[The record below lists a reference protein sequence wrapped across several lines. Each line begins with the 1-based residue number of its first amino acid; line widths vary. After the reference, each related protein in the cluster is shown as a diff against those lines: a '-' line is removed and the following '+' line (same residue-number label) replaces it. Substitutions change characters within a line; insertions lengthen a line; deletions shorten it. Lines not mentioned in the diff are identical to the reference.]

1 MSERTKR
8 HIWPVSLATAL
19 AVVGV
24 MAAFIVLTSAP
35 GAAQAQQG
43 LCDTASGATLEA
55 LIDAGVCP
63 ADPGDGTDP
72 GNGNGT
78 DPGNGNGTDP
88 GNGNGNGNGDGNG
101 DQTASASS
109 MSSSS
114 NSSGA
119 AVRLTLTIAAAD
131 MENLSAGDRIEIYLE
146 DDYGVPDSISPS
158 NVYFRVPGGNISVNG
173 GGRVNAADVNVDDGD
188 HFGGDDDYAIAIL
201 VPDMDPRDDF
211 FGYPSA
217 GADLNVVIDVG
228 AGITNPTEEGD
239 HSVGYSILTGTE
251 GDNDDDGPE
260 VSGANIATDSSD
272 EIIGTSTMRTQA
284 KVSLSDEDNTRGYEL
299 TVTGTGFNNGTTA
312 DVWVLSGGAEPASC
326 ADLIDNARS
335 SKAGSALVE
344 TNDKAVVTFEVTVP
358 TFRAGPD
365 NHVCMVDGESRHS
378 SDVDQ
383 FELEPSIRVVPSS
396 ASSGDIV
403 NIFAQDFPMGG
414 AGFDSIE
421 ISDQVIKTSGPSL
434 NADGSVTV
442 SLEIPGQLPDGTPLQ
457 GTVRVDASWGG
468 TSEDAKITVTG
479 SELSAS
485 QSDVL
490 PNETITI
497 TGNGFGSQTCIPVS
511 DITLDNV
518 PVMVDDES
526 AGACTDTRGD
536 NISSNDLEF
545 SNAVGVSNAGQFV
558 ATITMWP
565 AISGTN
571 PTLISGSHALSVIDS
586 QGFVG
591 ATSVSIAEPTV
602 TITPSV
608 LGPRDYLVVT
618 GANWPVDNLDNPVNV
633 PVSIEIADY
642 GQARTYPV
650 YADNAGRFSVEHRVH
665 RNVAIPSTNQVK
677 ASFGDV
683 VKVGSYSVPAATV
696 TVTPAQAQP
705 GDLVTISAT
714 DMPVYTA
721 ADQVKIGGTEFNDP
735 GVNTDRDG
743 NITIDGLLV
752 PGLDPGTYSVL
763 LNVNGT
769 IAIGSIDVQAE
780 DSASGPG
787 AMLPDAL
794 SELGDNLVRV
804 FHFNGVDK
812 SWDFYDP
819 RPDFAEL
826 NTLTTMV
833 NGEPYWILVS
843 EGQDGVLLNNKS
855 KDLTCVGG
863 DCWNQIVW

>member
-1 MSERTKR
+1 MSKLTSRR
-8 HIWPVSLATAL
+8 IWPISVAASI
-19 AVVGV
+19 AVFG
-24 MAAFIVLTSAP
+24 MLAAFVVLSTAAGP
-35 GAAQAQQG
+35 AQAQG
-43 LCDTASGATLEA
+43 LCDSVSGATLQA

-63 ADPGDGTDP
+63 ADGGDGTDP
-72 GNGNGT
+72 GDGT
-78 DPGNGNGTDP
+78 DG
-88 GNGNGNGNGDGNG
+88 GDG
-101 DQTASASS
+101 TTPPATPVSMIASS
-109 MSSSS
+109 STTGGS
-114 NSSGA
+114 NVSI
-119 AVRLTLTIAAAD
+119 TLTIAAAE
-131 MENLSAGDRIEIYLE
+131 MENLAAGDRIEIYLE
-146 DDYGVPDSISPS
+146 DDYSVPDSISNS
-158 NVYFRVPGGNISVNG
+158 DVYFRVRGGGISLNG
-173 GGRVNAADVNVDDGD
+173 GGRVNAADVDINDED
-188 HFGGDDDYAIAIL
+188 HFGGDDDWAIAIL
-201 VPDMDPRDDF
+201 VPDMDPRDDS

-217 GADLNVVIDVG
+217 GADLNVVIETG
-228 AGITNPTEEGD
+228 AGINNPTEEGT
-239 HSVGYSILTGTE
+239 HSVGYKILTGTE
-251 GDNDDDGPE
+251 ADNAGDVEGGPQ
-260 VSGANIATDSSD
+260 
-272 EIIGTSTMRTQA
+272 IIELPVLETLA

-299 TVTGTGFNNGTTA
+299 TVTGSGFNNGTTA

-326 ADLIDNARS
+326 ADLINNAGS
-335 SKAGSALVE
+335 SKAGSALVG
-344 TNDKAVVTFEVTVP
+344 TDDKAVVTLEVTVP

-378 SDVDQ
+378 SDIDQ

-403 NIFAQDFPMGG
+403 NIFAQDFPTGG

-421 ISDQVIKTSGPSL
+421 ISDQVITTSGPSL

-442 SLEIPGQLPDGTPLQ
+442 SLTIPGQLPDGTPLQ

-497 TGNGFGSQTCIPVS
+497 TGNGFGSQTCIPVA

-526 AGACTDTRGD
+526 AGACTDTLGD

-558 ATITMWP
+558 ATLTMWP

-586 QGFVG
+586 QGFIG
-591 ATSVSIAEPTV
+591 ETSVSIAEPTV
-602 TITPSV
+602 TITPNV

-696 TVTPAQAQP
+696 TVTPAEAQP

-769 IAIGSIDVQAE
+769 IAIGSIDVHAE

-787 AMLPDAL
+787 AALPDAL
-794 SELGDNLVRV
+794 SELGDSLVRV

-819 RPDFAEL
+819 RPDFADL

-843 EGQDGVLLNNKS
+843 EGQDGALLNNKS

>member
-1 MSERTKR
+1 MSKLTSRR
-8 HIWPVSLATAL
+8 IWPVSVAASI
-19 AVVGV
+19 AVFG
-24 MAAFIVLTSAP
+24 MLAAFVVLSTAAGP
-35 GAAQAQQG
+35 AQAQG
-43 LCDTASGATLEA
+43 LCDTASGATLQA
-55 LIDAGVCP
+55 LIDAGACP
-63 ADPGDGTDP
+63 ADGGDGTDAGT
-72 GNGNGT
+72 GNG
-78 DPGNGNGTDP
+78 
-88 GNGNGNGNGDGNG
+88 GDGG
-101 DQTASASS
+101 GEQTAPASS
-109 MSSSS
+109 VSSSS
-114 NSSGA
+114 TTSGA
-119 AVRLTLTIAAAD
+119 AVRLTLTIAADD

-146 DDYGVPDSISPS
+146 DDFGVPDSISTS
-158 NVYFRVPGGNISVNG
+158 NVYFRVPGGNISLNG
-173 GGRVNAADVNVDDGD
+173 GGRVNAADVDVDDGD
-188 HFGGDDDYAIAIL
+188 HFDGDDDYAIAIL

-228 AGITNPTEEGD
+228 AGITNATEEANRK
-239 HSVGYSILTGTE
+239 VGYSILTGTE
-251 GDNDDDGPE
+251 DDNDGPE
-260 VSGANIATDSSD
+260 VFGPNIATDSD
-272 EIIGTSTMRTQA
+272 GIIGTSTMRTLA

-299 TVTGTGFNNGTTA
+299 TVTGSGFNNGTTA

-326 ADLIDNARS
+326 ADLINDAGS
-335 SKAGSALVE
+335 SKAGSALVG

-365 NHVCMVDGESRHS
+365 NHVCMVDGESLHS

-383 FELEPSIRVVPSS
+383 FKLEPSIRVVPSS

-403 NIFAQDFPMGG
+403 NIFAQDFPTGG

-421 ISDQVIKTSGPSL
+421 ISDQVITTSGPSL

-442 SLEIPGQLPDGTPLQ
+442 SLTIPGQLPDGTPLQ

-497 TGNGFGSQTCIPVS
+497 TGNGFGSQTCIPVA

-526 AGACTDTRGD
+526 AGACTDTLGD

-558 ATITMWP
+558 ATLTMWP

-586 QGFVG
+586 QGFIG
-591 ATSVSIAEPTV
+591 ETSVNIAEPTV
-602 TITPSV
+602 TITPNV

-696 TVTPAQAQP
+696 TVTPAEAQP

-769 IAIGSIDVQAE
+769 IAIGSIDVHAE
-780 DSASGPG
+780 DSAAGPG

-794 SELGDNLVRV
+794 SELGDSLVRV

-819 RPDFAEL
+819 RSDFADL

>member
-1 MSERTKR
+1 MSNKTRR
-8 HIWPVSLATAL
+8 RIWPVSLVMSIAIIGAL
-19 AVVGV
+19 AAFVVLAV
-24 MAAFIVLTSAP
+24 NP
-35 GAAQAQQG
+35 GATNAHEDDDHAAACAAMTPIERG
-43 LCDTASGATLEA
+43 IHDALNPNDPCPEPGTTPDPTPPPTTPPDTGA
-55 LIDAGVCP
+55 AG
-63 ADPGDGTDP
+63 
-72 GNGNGT
+72 
-78 DPGNGNGTDP
+78 
-88 GNGNGNGNGDGNG
+88 
-101 DQTASASS
+101 S
-109 MSSSS
+109 MVSSS

-146 DDYGVPDSISPS
+146 DDFGVPDSISPS

-173 GGRVNAADVNVDDGD
+173 GGRVNAADVDIDDGD

-217 GADLNVVIDVG
+217 GSDLNVVIDVG

-260 VSGANIATDSSD
+260 VSGVDIATDSD
-272 EIIGTSTMRTQA
+272 GIIGTSTMRTQA

-299 TVTGTGFNNGTTA
+299 TVTGSGFNNGTTA
-312 DVWVLSGGAEPASC
+312 DVWVLSGGGEPASC
-326 ADLIDNARS
+326 ADLIDNAGS

-344 TNDKAVVTFEVTVP
+344 TNDKAVVIFEVTVP

-421 ISDQVIKTSGPSL
+421 ISDQVITRSGPSL

-518 PVMVDDES
+518 PVMVDEES
-526 AGACTDTRGD
+526 AGACTDTLGD
-536 NISSNDLEF
+536 NDERNDLEF

-571 PTLISGSHALSVIDS
+571 PTLISGSHALSVIDN
-586 QGFVG
+586 QGFIG
-591 ATSVSIAEPTV
+591 ETTVSIAEPTV

-608 LGPRDYLVVT
+608 LGPRDYLVIT

-642 GQARTYPV
+642 GPARTYPV

-705 GDLVTISAT
+705 GDLVSISAT

-763 LNVNGT
+763 LDVNGT

-794 SELGDNLVRV
+794 SELGDRLVRV

-833 NGEPYWILVS
+833 SGEPYWILVS
-843 EGQDGVLLNNKS
+843 EGQDDVVLNNRS
-855 KDLTCVGG
+855 RTLTCVGG